1 MQAIVKNPPLPRQY
15 GEELLVLESGEG
27 CRLFDRAGREY
38 LDMGAGI
45 AVNALG
51 YGREDLA
58 VIAAGQMKR
67 LIHVSNLFTT
77 PPQLALAEKL
87 TAVTIPGSEKF
98 TAVHFGNSG
107 AEANETAIKY
117 ARLYARSH
125 RGDNTRRL
133 IAFSNGFHGRTMGAL
148 SLTANPA
155 YRTAFSP
162 LLPGCEILPFNDSHT
177 LSEHLD
183 GTVAAVIIE
192 PVQGEGGLRQLSA
205 EFANTLNTL
214 CRKHDVL
221 LIADEVQTGL
231 GRCGTLFASE
241 FTRLS
246 PDIVTLSKPLA
257 GGLPLSATLI
267 PQKVNEL
274 LKPGDHATTF
284 GGGPVS
290 TAVAMKVWD
299 TVSAPNFLSEV
310 KRKGALTAN
319 LLLEGLHGLP
329 HEQRGAGLL
338 RGVRLTDEKYGG
350 PWCAKIITQMR
361 EQGVIILKTGA
372 DVLRLAPPLIIHDD
386 ELKAGIKTLCGVIR
400 ANL

>member
-1 MQAIVKNPPLPRQY
+1 MQAVVKNPPLPRQY
-15 GEELLVLESGEG
+15 GEELLVLERGEG
-27 CRLFDRAGREY
+27 CRLFDRAGRAY

-58 VIAAGQMKR
+58 VIAASQMKR
-67 LIHVSNLFTT
+67 LIHVSNLFAT

-87 TAVTIPGSEKF
+87 TAVSIPGSEQF

-117 ARLYARSH
+117 ARLYARA
-125 RGDNTRRL
+125 RGRKNAHRL

-148 SLTANPA
+148 SLTANRA
-155 YRTAFSP
+155 YRTAFEP
-162 LLPGCEILPFNDSHT
+162 LLPGCEILPFNDSQS
-177 LSEHLD
+177 LFAHLD
-183 GTVAAVIIE
+183 GSAAAVIVE
-192 PVQGEGGLRQLSA
+192 PVQGEGGLQQLSA
-205 EFANTLNTL
+205 EFADTLNTL
-214 CRKHDVL
+214 CRKYDVL

-231 GRCGTLFASE
+231 GRCATLFASE
-241 FTRLS
+241 LTQLS

-257 GGLPLSATLI
+257 GGLPLSAVLI

-284 GGGPVS
+284 GGGPVT

-310 KRKGALTAN
+310 KRKGELTAS
-319 LLLEGLHGLP
+319 LLREGLEGIP
-329 HEQRGAGLL
+329 HELRGAGLL

-350 PWCAKIITQMR
+350 PWCAKIISQTR

-372 DVLRLAPPLIIHDD
+372 DVLRLAPPLIIHND
-386 ELKAGIKTLCGVIR
+386 ELKEGIQTLCRVIQ